1 MCPAFNDR
9 FDRAYERSLERIV
22 REVSPPEQKGK
33 ASHDERPSKKN

>member
-1 MCPAFNDR
+1 MGYAFNDR

-33 ASHDERPSKKN
+33 PSEKKASEKTH